1 MNSSNAFPAS
11 KGKRFPFGWQSMA
24 VLVATFVV
32 MAAGNAFAQAV
43 PPRVKAFVSI
53 LPQAYFVQR
62 VGGDSVEVD
71 VLVGPGMSVE
81 TYEPTPRQISRLSR
95 ANVYFRMGLPFE
107 DRLVSKISKLFPG
120 VKIVDMRAG
129 LRLLTLDDTSA
140 QGGVA
145 GHSSGAGVPDP
156 HIWLDPK
163 QVKIQ
168 AGTICT
174 ALSAIDPAHGRAY
187 RANCGRFLKDLDVLD
202 AKIARTL
209 APLRGSRIYV
219 FHPAFGYFTHS
230 YGLRQVPVE
239 IEGKEPSPR
248 QLSRLI
254 DKARLDG
261 VRVIFVQP
269 QFSKKGARA
278 IALAI
283 RGAVVEINPLPRD
296 YLSEMGAMAETIEKA
311 LRDR

>member
-1 MNSSNAFPAS
+1 MNPSGAS
-11 KGKRFPFGWQSMA
+11 PISRGKRVSSGWQIMV
-24 VLVATFVV
+24 VLTATFMV
-32 MAAGNAFAQAV
+32 MVAGSTFAQAV

-62 VGGDSVEVD
+62 VGGNLVEVD

-81 TYEPTPRQISRLSR
+81 TYEPTPRQISRLAH

-107 DRLVSKISKLFPG
+107 DRLAPKISRLFPG
-120 VKIVDMRAG
+120 VKIVDMRTG
-129 LRLLTLDDTSA
+129 LHLLTLDDTSA
-140 QGGVA
+140 RSGVA
-145 GHSSGAGVPDP
+145 GHSAGAKVPDP

-168 AGTICT
+168 AGTICD
-174 ALSAIDPAHGRAY
+174 ALSSIDPTHGRVY
-187 RANCGRFLKDLDVLD
+187 RANCDRFLKDLDVLD

-209 APLRGSRIYV
+209 APIRGSRIYV

-230 YGLRQVPVE
+230 YGLIQVPVE

-278 IALAI
+278 IAQAI
-283 RGAVVEINPLPRD
+283 RGAVMEINPLPRD

-311 LRDR
+311 LKGR